1 MKSKLDPRHQLRI
14 TMFKSLFEANFK
26 NNTTTQKSS
35 QAAKVLDYQKEID
48 SQIKKYAS
56 TWPIDQIAPVDL
68 AILRMAIWELL
79 YQKKEPY
86 KVICDEA
93 VEIAKEYGAA
103 SSASFIN
110 GVLGAIISSQN
121 INVPIEKQQKR
132 GVN

>member
-26 NNTTTQKSS
+26 NNISTQKNS

-56 TWPIDQIAPVDL
+56 TWPIDQITPVNL

-93 VEIAKEYGAA
+93 VEIAKEYGSA
-103 SSASFIN
+103 SSAAFIN
-110 GVLGAIISSQN
+110 GVLGTIISSQN
-121 INVPIEKQQKR
+121 INMPI
-132 GVN
+132 

>member
-26 NNTTTQKSS
+26 NNISTQKNS

-56 TWPIDQIAPVDL
+56 TWPIDQITPVNL